1 MSVLMSMQ
9 TTRPVIHRGSS
20 APGLLLPSGTPASQP
35 VPLSCW
41 AGGLGLVTGAEG
53 FVVGGVD
60 GFDVD
65 DGALG
70 EELDRGSEDVEVEVE
85 PEVEVEVEEL
95 LAEAGNELLVPA
107 DVGVG
112 VGVGALDEEVVEDV
126 PTPAAACCTLPVVEL
141 LLPPEPVEHPVMP
154 IATAPATAS
163 NAPALP
169 TPDVPM
175 PL

>member
-1 MSVLMSMQ
+1 M
-9 TTRPVIHRGSS
+9 
-20 APGLLLPSGTPASQP
+20 LLPSGTPASQP
-35 VPLSCW
+35 EPLPCW
-41 AGGLGLVTGAEG
+41 TGGLGLVTGVEG
-53 FVVGGVD
+53 FVVGCVD

-70 EELDRGSEDVEVEVE
+70 EELDRASEGVEVEVE
-85 PEVEVEVEEL
+85 VVEVE
-95 LAEAGNELLVPA
+95 LAELLVPA

-126 PTPAAACCTLPVVEL
+126 PTPAAACCTLSVLEL